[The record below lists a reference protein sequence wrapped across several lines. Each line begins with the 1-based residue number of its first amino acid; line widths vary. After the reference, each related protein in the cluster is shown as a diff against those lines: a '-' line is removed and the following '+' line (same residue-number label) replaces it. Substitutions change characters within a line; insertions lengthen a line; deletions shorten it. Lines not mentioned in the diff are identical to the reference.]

1 MVTIFCESSGSTH
14 TLKARDDEF
23 PSIRR
28 TLSPTPFRMQLDG
41 KRRPAHETAPM
52 TIDPGSIPYYLVL
65 RSGWPPYVLNS
76 DRQVLRRQASPL
88 LLAFARTR
96 GAIAHVDDSAW
107 NGFSDSEGLTVVERR
122 ETGFFSLVAGNE
134 TERQLQLL
142 TTL

>member
-1 MVTIFCESSGSTH
+1 
-14 TLKARDDEF
+14 
-23 PSIRR
+23 
-28 TLSPTPFRMQLDG
+28 MQLDG
-41 KRRPAHETAPM
+41 KRKPAHETAPM

-65 RSGWPPYVLNS
+65 RAGWPPYVLNS